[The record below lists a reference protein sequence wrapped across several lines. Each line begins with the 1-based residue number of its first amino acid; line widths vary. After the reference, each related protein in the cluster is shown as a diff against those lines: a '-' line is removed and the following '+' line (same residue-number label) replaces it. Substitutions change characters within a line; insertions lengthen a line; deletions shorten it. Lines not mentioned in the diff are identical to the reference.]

1 MPRKG
6 TARNFKKGS
15 TKILTD
21 TPVRNAITDARAQ
34 RHQKKSMTTAKKI
47 LFNKS
52 RRQAAQEE
60 AAQVVQLTMPGAS
73 CYILQ
78 KIFDQSLCH
87 SADPNKWALTWH
99 MTNMLKFILDT
110 PANLFSPKH
119 GYQEAKSKMWHRLPR
134 SSLYEKM
141 IVVYITVCITN
152 R

>member
-1 MPRKG
+1 MSLSQILQVSKAVPRKG

-60 AAQVVQLTMPGAS
+60 ADDETS
-73 CYILQ
+73 
-78 KIFDQSLCH
+78 S
-87 SADPNKWALTWH
+87 N
-99 MTNMLKFILDT
+99 
-110 PANLFSPKH
+110 
-119 GYQEAKSKMWHRLPR
+119 QESEIEYNDFTDAAAYSGPIRFQTGTSTELLAHR
-134 SSLYEKM
+134 M
-141 IVVYITVCITN
+141 
-152 R
+152 